1 MSNGSAVQE
10 SPEPTATERLL
21 YTPEQAAHALG
32 IGRSTLYVLL
42 ADGSIPSVRI
52 GRRRRIPVDGLRRY
66 VASLL
71 FEPPTSNITTR
82 CRGSSEK
89 RGRP

>member
-1 MSNGSAVQE
+1 MSNASTMQEGSGA
-10 SPEPTATERLL
+10 TAAERLL

-66 VASLL
+66 VASLV
-71 FEPPTSNITTR
+71 FEPTTSTITTR
-82 CRGSSEK
+82 LRGSSEK